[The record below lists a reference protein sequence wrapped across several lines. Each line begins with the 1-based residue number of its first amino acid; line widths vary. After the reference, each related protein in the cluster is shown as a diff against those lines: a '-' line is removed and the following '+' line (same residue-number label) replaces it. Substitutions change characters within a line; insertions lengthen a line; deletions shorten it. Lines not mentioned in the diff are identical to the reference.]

1 MLLKTSALGVDFDAD
16 RRALQASG
24 ALARMVQPVLN
35 TMNQRLAEEKPALIR
50 LKDMVLSTWLPPI
63 PSGPFKRLLANEAR
77 AAIGRPVPST
87 VSIEVTRSCGARCD
101 HCLIREGEGELSRQ
115 EITSVIDQVL
125 EMGSC
130 IITFTEGDP
139 LLREDIFDLVRG
151 VAGAHA
157 MALKAIRIALDAGLM
172 VTMSCHIK
180 AGQVDR
186 ILDLYNLATELG
198 VQELSVWEGMPRSPE
213 EKLTLI
219 EKEKIIDIYRK
230 INSTAGGPRIFANT
244 YFEGQMLGCMAG
256 RRWMHVAVDGSI
268 RGCPY
273 LKESYANIRE
283 VSLKDAWK
291 ALRGSGQFEGS
302 VCHCPAQEIFG

>member
-1 MLLKTSALGVDFDAD
+1 
-16 RRALQASG
+16 
-24 ALARMVQPVLN
+24 
-35 TMNQRLAEEKPALIR
+35 
-50 LKDMVLSTWLPPI
+50 
-63 PSGPFKRLLANEAR
+63 
-77 AAIGRPVPST
+77 
-87 VSIEVTRSCGARCD
+87 
-101 HCLIREGEGELSRQ
+101 
-115 EITSVIDQVL
+115 
-125 EMGSC
+125 
-130 IITFTEGDP
+130 
-139 LLREDIFDLVRG
+139 
-151 VAGAHA
+151 
-157 MALKAIRIALDAGLM
+157 
-172 VTMSCHIK
+172 
-180 AGQVDR
+180 
-186 ILDLYNLATELG
+186 LATELG

>member
-1 MLLKTSALGVDFDAD
+1 MIRHID
-16 RRALQASG
+16 
-24 ALARMVQPVLN
+24 P
-35 TMNQRLAEEKPALIR
+35 EKA
-50 LKDMVLSTWLPPI
+50 V
-63 PSGPFKRLLANEAR
+63 ANLFTPGLEL
-77 AAIGRPVPST
+77 T
-87 VSIEVTRSCGARCD
+87 VEKAVK
-101 HCLIREGEGELSRQ
+101 
-115 EITSVIDQVL
+115 
-125 EMGSC
+125 
-130 IITFTEGDP
+130 
-139 LLREDIFDLVRG
+139 LREAGLYNLIIGVYSTNPEEHDLVRG

-186 ILDLYNLATELG
+186 ILELYTLATELG